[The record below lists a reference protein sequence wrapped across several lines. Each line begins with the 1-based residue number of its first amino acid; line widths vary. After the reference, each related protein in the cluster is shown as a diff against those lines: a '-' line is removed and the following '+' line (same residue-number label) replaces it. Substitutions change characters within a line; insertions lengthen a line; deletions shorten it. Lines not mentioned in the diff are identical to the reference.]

1 MQYLVPVSMDN
12 TVKLPDNIIESVR
25 NELSNEIVGYDS
37 IKKLILKIIEAGINK
52 PKLKKVNLLLTGEK
66 STGKTA
72 IMESMIKGIGEQYC
86 IKYDA
91 SMATRVGLLDHLF
104 SFKNRLDNI
113 KYIVFD
119 EIDKMNKLHQYG
131 ILNCVESGIMS
142 ETKFH
147 RHREIDVR
155 GSTFFGTSN
164 EIDKVYAPLRSRFL
178 VLNMP
183 KYTELQFKTI
193 ALRLLN
199 YRLDIP
205 MSRCESILKV
215 ITTELEDK
223 TIRDVLRLGTLCNN
237 AQDISDMIDVF
248 KQHRLEFD

>member
-1 MQYLVPVSMDN
+1 MQYLIPVSMDN
-12 TVKLPDNIIESVR
+12 NVDLPKNIIESVR
-25 NELSNEIVGYDS
+25 NELNHEIVGYDS
-37 IKKLILKIIEAGINK
+37 IKKLIIKIIEAGINK
-52 PKLKKVNLLLTGEK
+52 PNLKKVNLLLTGEK

-72 IMESMIKGIGEQYC
+72 IMDAMIKGIGEQYC

-104 SFKNRLDNI
+104 TFKDRLSSI
-113 KYIVFD
+113 RFIVFD

-147 RHREIDVR
+147 RHRDIDVR

-183 KYTELQFKTI
+183 KYTESEFKTVSI
-193 ALRLLN
+193 RLLN
-199 YRLDIP
+199 RRFNLP
-205 MSRCESILKV
+205 MSRCEAILKV
-215 ITTELEDK
+215 VTTELEDK
-223 TIRDVLRLGTLCNN
+223 TIRDILRLGTLCNN
-237 AQDISDMIDVF
+237 SQDISDMITVF
-248 KQHRLEFD
+248 KDHRLDFD